1 MRAIRYYGPGDVRLD
16 EIPEPQVGA
25 RQVKIK
31 VGPFLLRPLPP
42 LLIIPLSRSHG
53 QFRPTLHI
61 YRGLHELDRLGYRC
75 RNGSM

>member
-42 LLIIPLSRSHG
+42 LLTNTPV
-53 QFRPTLHI
+53 
-61 YRGLHELDRLGYRC
+61 
-75 RNGSM
+75 